1 MIFAITR
8 RWNRIFARNLQN
20 FFDGIPDHMIFDGEK
35 LGELL
40 APLDL
45 GWKARSQKALAL
57 MENLIPLLK
66 KRAEARDISELTA
79 YE

>member
-1 MIFAITR
+1 
-8 RWNRIFARNLQN
+8 
-20 FFDGIPDHMIFDGEK
+20 MIFDGEK

-57 MENLIPLLK
+57 MEDLTSLLK
-66 KRAEARDISELTA
+66 KRAEGRDISGLKA